1 VVRRPDGRPLE
12 LICNAVADAMPD
24 IRTAGAP
31 VWLRSGWINGI
42 KPMPV
47 SYTR

>member
-1 VVRRPDGRPLE
+1 MVRRPDGRQLE
-12 LICNAVADAMPD
+12 LMCSAIADAMPD

-31 VWLRSGWINGI
+31 VRLRSGWINGI